1 MLAPGSATSP
11 VGGLAYRARHEHSGT
26 VSTRSS
32 RVRHGRAHPGSGQSG
47 ARAPLAVAVARVGLH
62 DLPAALPLPR
72 ARPAPPA
79 PEPCGGARNLVHAV
93 LEQLFDLPA
102 ADRTHAQAS
111 AKLASTWGRLLD
123 DEPVLGELFATAL
136 AGEPTGTDPIP
147 DAVLDETPDA
157 VTPDAAAPEHSPGA
171 GVEAFLVEAEDLL
184 SRYFTLEDPSRLEP
198 AEREIRVETTLDSGL
213 QLRGIIDRLDI
224 APTGEIRVVDYK
236 TGRAPSEVFEAKAL
250 FQMKFYAL
258 VVWRVRGVM
267 PTLLQLIY
275 LGGTGELLRYA
286 PEERDL
292 LATERKLT
300 ALWAAIERAY
310 VSGDWRPSPS
320 KLCAWCDY
328 QAICPAFGGT
338 PPPLPSGTPSAV
350 PTIED
355 EPEG

>member
-1 MLAPGSATSP
+1 MVPELHSLSP
-11 VGGLAYRARHEHSGT
+11 SRASDFMTCPLLYRYRVLDRLPQRPSRAAARGT
-26 VSTRSS
+26 
-32 RVRHGRAHPGSGQSG
+32 
-47 ARAPLAVAVARVGLH
+47 
-62 DLPAALPLPR
+62 
-72 ARPAPPA
+72 
-79 PEPCGGARNLVHAV
+79 LVHAV

-102 ADRTHAQAS
+102 GDRTHAQAS
-111 AKLASTWGRLLD
+111 AKLAPTWGRLLD
-123 DEPVLGELFATAL
+123 DEPVLGELFAEAL
-136 AGEPTGTDPIP
+136 AAEPSTDVGPTSAEP
-147 DAVLDETPDA
+147 EVAATPP
-157 VTPDAAAPEHSPGA
+157 VAAGA

-292 LATERKLT
+292 LATERKLS

-310 VSGDWRPSPS
+310 ISGDWRPSPS
-320 KLCAWCDY
+320 RLCDWCDY
-328 QAICPAFGGT
+328 QALCPAFGGT
-338 PPPLPSGTPSAV
+338 PPPLPSVTPSAARPV
-350 PTIED
+350 ED
-355 EPEG
+355 DDAEE

>member
-1 MLAPGSATSP
+1 MSI
-11 VGGLAYRARHEHSGT
+11 
-26 VSTRSS
+26 
-32 RVRHGRAHPGSGQSG
+32 
-47 ARAPLAVAVARVGLH
+47 
-62 DLPAALPLPR
+62 
-72 ARPAPPA
+72 PAPPA
-79 PEPCGGARNLVHAV
+79 PAPAASGTAEPARVPASVVPELHSLSPSRASDFMTCPLLYRYRVLDRLPQRPSRAAARGTLVHAV
-93 LEQLFDLPA
+93 LEELFDLPA
-102 ADRTHAQAS
+102 GDRTHAQAS
-111 AKLASTWGRLLD
+111 AKLAPTWGRLLD
-123 DEPVLGELFATAL
+123 DEPVLGELFAEAL
-136 AGEPTGTDPIP
+136 ASGPTVTDLVVDGLA
-147 DAVLDETPDA
+147 DAVTPDA
-157 VTPDAAAPEHSPGA
+157 VTPDIAPGA

-338 PPPLPSGTPSAV
+338 PPPLPSVTPSAV
-350 PTIED
+350 PSVED
-355 EPEG
+355 DAAAEG

>member
-1 MLAPGSATSP
+1 MTCPL
-11 VGGLAYRARHEHSGT
+11 LYRYRVLDRLPQRPSRAAARGT
-26 VSTRSS
+26 
-32 RVRHGRAHPGSGQSG
+32 
-47 ARAPLAVAVARVGLH
+47 
-62 DLPAALPLPR
+62 
-72 ARPAPPA
+72 
-79 PEPCGGARNLVHAV
+79 LVHAV

-102 ADRTHAQAS
+102 VDRTHAQAS
-111 AKLASTWGRLLD
+111 AKLAPTWDRLLD
-123 DEPVLGELFATAL
+123 GEPILAELFAEAL
-136 AGEPTGTDPIP
+136 AGEPAGDEGATVDAPGDPVADGATGD
-147 DAVLDETPDA
+147 
-157 VTPDAAAPEHSPGA
+157 
-171 GVEAFLVEAEDLL
+171 GVAAFLVEAEDLV

-198 AEREIRVETTLDSGL
+198 AEREIRIETTLDSGL

-275 LGGTGELLRYA
+275 LGGSGELLRYA

-292 LATERKLT
+292 LATERKLI

-320 KLCAWCDY
+320 KLCGWCDY

-338 PPPLPSGTPSAV
+338 PPPLPAARPSAAPV
-350 PTIED
+350 KDEIED
-355 EPEG
+355 

>member
-1 MLAPGSATSP
+1 VPASTLPELHSLSP
-11 VGGLAYRARHEHSGT
+11 SRASDFMTCPLLYRYRVLDRLPQRPSRAAARGT
-26 VSTRSS
+26 
-32 RVRHGRAHPGSGQSG
+32 
-47 ARAPLAVAVARVGLH
+47 
-62 DLPAALPLPR
+62 
-72 ARPAPPA
+72 
-79 PEPCGGARNLVHAV
+79 LVHAV

-111 AKLASTWGRLLD
+111 AKLAPTWGRLLD
-123 DEPVLGELFATAL
+123 DEPVLGELFAEAL
-136 AGEPTGTDPIP
+136 ANGQADTEPVASAEPV
-147 DAVLDETPDA
+147 AETVVETVVENGPA
-157 VTPDAAAPEHSPGA
+157 EHVPGA

-236 TGRAPSEVFEAKAL
+236 TGRAPNEFFEAKAL

-275 LGGTGELLRYA
+275 LGGTGELLRYS
-286 PEERDL
+286 PDERDL

-320 KLCAWCDY
+320 RLCDWCDY
-328 QAICPAFGGT
+328 HAICPTFGGT
-338 PPPLPSGTPSAV
+338 PPPLPSVTPSAP

-355 EPEG
+355 DIEK

>member
-1 MLAPGSATSP
+1 MLGMSIPAPSAPAPATSGDAEP
-11 VGGLAYRARHEHSGT
+11 
-26 VSTRSS
+26 
-32 RVRHGRAHPGSGQSG
+32 
-47 ARAPLAVAVARVGLH
+47 ARVPASLVPELH
-62 DLPAALPLPR
+62 SLSPSRASDFMTCPLLYRYRVLDRLPQRPSRAA
-72 ARPAPPA
+72 AR
-79 PEPCGGARNLVHAV
+79 GTLVHAV

-111 AKLASTWGRLLD
+111 AQLAPTWGRLLD
-123 DEPVLGELFATAL
+123 DQPVLGELFAEAL
-136 AGEPTGTDPIP
+136 AAEPTGTDSVTDGIAA
-147 DAVLDETPDA
+147 DSGTPDA
-157 VTPDAAAPEHSPGA
+157 GTPDAAALEIAPGA

-198 AEREIRVETTLDSGL
+198 AGREIRVETTLDSGL

-236 TGRAPSEVFEAKAL
+236 TGRAPSDVFEAKAL

-328 QAICPAFGGT
+328 QAICPSFGGT
-338 PPPLPSGTPSAV
+338 PPPLPSVTPSAV
-350 PTIED
+350 PAVED
-355 EPEG
+355 DAGAEG

>member
-1 MLAPGSATSP
+1 LSVDWPTV
-11 VGGLAYRARHEHSGT
+11 VGMSI
-26 VSTRSS
+26 
-32 RVRHGRAHPGSGQSG
+32 
-47 ARAPLAVAVARVGLH
+47 
-62 DLPAALPLPR
+62 
-72 ARPAPPA
+72 PAPQAAAPA
-79 PEPCGGARNLVHAV
+79 PASQVPEPHSLSPSRASDFMTCPLLYRYRVLDRIPQRPSRAAARGTLVHAV

-102 ADRTHAQAS
+102 ADRTHSQAS
-111 AKLASTWGRLLD
+111 AKLVPTWGRLLD
-123 DEPVLGELFATAL
+123 DEPVLGELFAEAM
-136 AGEPTGTDPIP
+136 AG
-147 DAVLDETPDA
+147 DETTDG
-157 VTPDAAAPEHSPGA
+157 AARADEPHADKAPGA
-171 GVEAFLVEAEDLL
+171 GLEAFLVEAEDLL

-236 TGRAPSEVFEAKAL
+236 TGRAPSEFFEAKAL

-258 VVWRVRGVM
+258 VVWRVRGLM

-292 LATERKLT
+292 LATERKLI

-320 KLCAWCDY
+320 KLCDWCDY

-338 PPPLPSGTPSAV
+338 PPPLPSVTPSPDSAV
-350 PTIED
+350 ED
-355 EPEG
+355 DVEE